1 MKVTTQTER
10 SIRLVVWAPIV
21 TGILAVSVWAC
32 LTVLGEV
39 ETWRLPDPLT
49 TLMRG
54 IEMLSQPLFWFRIGV
69 TLAEA
74 ILGSLLGALVA
85 IPLSIA
91 LHSSRTVSAALEPF
105 IGASQALP
113 AIAIAPLLVLW
124 LGYGIVPIAVLCAL
138 MVFFPIMVATTVG
151 LDTIDQELIEAAL
164 LDGAG
169 FWTLL
174 RRIKLP
180 LAAPNIVAGI
190 RNGFTLSFTGA
201 IVGEMVMGGQGL
213 GQTLTQSRQA
223 LDTSGMFVVIFVLC
237 ALSAS
242 VYFSLRSVEYRLYT
256 QRFGS

>member
-1 MKVTTQTER
+1 MKFTRHGQR
-10 SIRLVVWAPIV
+10 SLRLVVWAPVLTGVIV
-21 TGILAVSVWAC
+21 VSLWAC
-32 LTVLGEV
+32 VTILGQV
-39 ETWRLPDPLT
+39 ESWRLPDPLT
-49 TLMRG
+49 TAHRG
-54 IEMLSQPLFWFRIGV
+54 VTMLSQPLFWFRIGV
-69 TLAEA
+69 TLVEA
-74 ILGSLLGALVA
+74 FLGSLLGALVA

-91 LHSSRTVSAALEPF
+91 LHSSRTLSAALEPF

-124 LGYGIVPIAVLCAL
+124 LGYGVIPIAVLCSL

-151 LDTIDQELIEAAL
+151 LDTVERELIEAAQ
-164 LDGAG
+164 LDGAS

-180 LAAPNIVAGI
+180 LAAPNIVAGV

-213 GQTLTQSRQA
+213 GQTLTQSRQS
-223 LDTSGMFVVIFVLC
+223 LDTAGMFVVIFILC
-237 ALSAS
+237 VLSAA
-242 VYFSLRSVEYRLYT
+242 VYFSLRSIEYRLHT